1 MPVPPPN
8 FDDAQNS
15 AQNLRRQAIERL
27 NADFAASSRT
37 KVEKMD
43 ETQLSP
49 EHLSDAE
56 KPVRVSQTTTI
67 SGWWI
72 PLGVAASICADQLKL
87 KWLGYRSEH
96 VYFVGMLLLLI
107 VLILTLSLG
116 RQRLRQKPLD
126 VMVHPMIAVVLVI
139 IGWLSGDYLAIVITR
154 ICSPLT
160 C

>member
-1 MPVPPPN
+1 MSLPPPN

-27 NADFAASSRT
+27 NADFVASSRT
-37 KVEKMD
+37 KVEEMD
-43 ETQLSP
+43 ETQLSS
-49 EHLSDAE
+49 EHSSDAE
-56 KPVRVSQTTTI
+56 KSVRVSQTTTI

-107 VLILTLSLG
+107 VLVLTLSFG
-116 RQRLRQKPLD
+116 RQRLRQKPLG
-126 VMVHPMIAVVLVI
+126 VVAHPMIAVVLVI
-139 IGWLSGDYLAIVITR
+139 LGWLTGDYLVTVTTR
-154 ICSPLT
+154 ICSQLT